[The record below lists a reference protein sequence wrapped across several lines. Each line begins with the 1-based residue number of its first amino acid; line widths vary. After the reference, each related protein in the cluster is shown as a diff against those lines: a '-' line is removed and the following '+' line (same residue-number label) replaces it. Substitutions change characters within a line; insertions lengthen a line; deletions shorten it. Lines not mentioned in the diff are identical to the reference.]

1 MSPSDILVALVV
13 AALGLGAGVITARYG
28 RLGQLSRELDLL
40 RGENRTLWLVAR
52 ALVHEMYT
60 NGAPPP
66 QHLIDLLNGKDTS

>member
-66 QHLIDLLNGKDTS
+66 QQLIDLLNGKDTS